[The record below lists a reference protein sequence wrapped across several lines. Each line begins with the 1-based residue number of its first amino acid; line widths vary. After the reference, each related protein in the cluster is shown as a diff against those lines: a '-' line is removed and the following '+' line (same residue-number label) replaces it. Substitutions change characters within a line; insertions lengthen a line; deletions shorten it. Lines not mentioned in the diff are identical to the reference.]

1 MLAFSYTKS
10 QFVSINVDKESV
22 TSFTS
27 PLHQNTYGN
36 VRLSYKQW
44 GYPLTLHSS
53 GPSSLK
59 QHVFS
64 DATAHMI
71 IMPTSTA
78 LYSVLPG
85 VLGSRDTKAR
95 TDEGAP
101 FIRHAVCS
109 VTGDTH
115 PTFRCRPKKW
125 VRPHCWSTVAAG

>member
-27 PLHQNTYGN
+27 PLHQNTYGS

-44 GYPLTLHSS
+44 GYPLMLHSP

-95 TDEGAP
+95 TE
-101 FIRHAVCS
+101 RV
-109 VTGDTH
+109 
-115 PTFRCRPKKW
+115 
-125 VRPHCWSTVAAG
+125 PHSFGMQFVLLRETRIQRSGSDLRNG

>member
-27 PLHQNTYGN
+27 PLHQNTYGS

-44 GYPLTLHSS
+44 GYPLMLHSS

-95 TDEGAP
+95 TERVPHSFGMQFVLLRETRIQRSGADL
-101 FIRHAVCS
+101 RN
-109 VTGDTH
+109 G
-115 PTFRCRPKKW
+115 
-125 VRPHCWSTVAAG
+125 